1 MTWIVRRSEE
11 FTMWLLFMVVWLALL
26 AVTAV
31 FAEQAFGYDFTWI
44 SAHFVAL
51 PLGQRLV
58 AGTVVALAILL
69 VGASMYQAVRLSRQE
84 TNLKLLR
91 GRLKGAREDIVVAQ
105 GLQGHFDEVVQHLVE
120 STPQEA
126 IASLQKKLGD
136 TEQRAALQQS
146 RNESADVQD
155 QLDDIRRRQQAL
167 RETIGVVAERRRVI
181 EPVFAEIKDRQLH
194 LERALS
200 QLETDDNKNNLAV
213 RLKELGQDVSVV
225 HARVNVLRESLSTL
239 IRFKDELE
247 KSQAE
252 LVPLRVPG
260 TGIYPVIDQLR
271 PAYEQLS
278 KAVGELESNGGQPLD
293 SHVEALS
300 RNKVEIEQRVA
311 RLDDYFNIL
320 DTIRLD
326 FTELR
331 ERQTHLDRSLAEVET
346 DSSGRSLID
355 RQNALNE
362 FIVQSRLRLS
372 TLEESFTTL
381 NRFKEEL
388 TKSQAD
394 LVHLQA
400 PVFGIEALIAEV
412 DTIRDL
418 VIKTLGEIELNGDS
432 SLGSRVGVISESKR
446 EIDERTAQVFEHFS
460 KLDSIRK
467 DIGGIFMT
475 IRSALMKIG

>member
-1 MTWIVRRSEE
+1 
-11 FTMWLLFMVVWLALL
+11 MWQLFMLVWLGLL
-26 AVTAV
+26 AVLAV
-31 FAEQAFGYDFTWI
+31 IAQQAFGYDSAKI
-44 SAHFVAL
+44 SALFLGL
-51 PLGQRLV
+51 PIAERIV
-58 AGTVVALAILL
+58 AGIVAVLALL
-69 VGASMYQAVRLSRQE
+69 LIGASIFWVRKITLQDKTLNR
-84 TNLKLLR
+84 LR
-91 GRLKGAREDIVVAQ
+91 DRLKGAREGIVVAQ
-105 GLQGHFDEVVQHLVE
+105 GLQGHFDEVVQHLE
-120 STPQEA
+120 SSPQEA
-126 IASLQKKLGD
+126 ISSIQKKLGD
-136 TEQRAALQQS
+136 AERRAALQQS
-146 RNESADVQD
+146 RNDAADVKD

-167 RETIGVVAERRRVI
+167 RETIGVVAEKRRVM
-181 EPVFAEIKDRQLH
+181 EPVFAEIRDRQLQ
-194 LERALS
+194 LERSLS
-200 QLETDDNKNNLAV
+200 QIETDDNKNNLSD
-213 RLKELGQDVSVV
+213 RLRQVGQDVSVV

>member
-1 MTWIVRRSEE
+1 MAGIFRRGGELA
-11 FTMWLLFMVVWLALL
+11 MWLLFMVVWLALL

-51 PLGQRLV
+51 PVGQRLV
-58 AGTVVALAILL
+58 TGTVVAMAILL
-69 VGASMYQAVRLSRQE
+69 IGASMYQAIRLSRQE

-105 GLQGHFDEVVQHLVE
+105 GLQSHFDEVVQHLE
-120 STPQEA
+120 SSPQEA
-126 IASLQKKLGD
+126 ISLLQKKLTD
-136 TEQRAALQQS
+136 TEQRAAVQQS
-146 RNESADVQD
+146 RNDAADVAD

-200 QLETDDNKNNLAV
+200 QLETDDNKNNLSI
-213 RLKELGQDVSVV
+213 RLQELGQDVSVV
-225 HARVNVLRESLSTL
+225 HARVNALQESLATL
-239 IRFKDELE
+239 IRFKEELE

-252 LVPLRVPG
+252 LVPLRVQG
-260 TGIYPVIDQLR
+260 IGIYAVIDQLR
-271 PAYEQLS
+271 PAYEELS
-278 KAVGELESNGGQPLD
+278 KTAGELESNGGQPLE

-300 RNKVEIEQRVA
+300 RSKVEIEQRVA

-326 FTELR
+326 FAELR
-331 ERQTHLDRSLAEVET
+331 ERQAHLHRSLAEVET
-346 DSSGRSLID
+346 DSDGKSLID

-362 FIVQSRLRLS
+362 FITQSRLRFS
-372 TLEESFTTL
+372 AVEGSFTTMQ
-381 NRFKEEL
+381 RFKEEL

-394 LVHLQA
+394 LVRLQA
-400 PVFGIEALIAEV
+400 PVSGIEALVAEV
-412 DTIRDL
+412 NVMRDL
-418 VIKTLGEIELNGDS
+418 VKKTLAEIELDGDN
-432 SLGSRVGVISESKR
+432 SLGSRVDVLSESKR
-446 EIDERTAQVFEHFS
+446 EIDERTAAVFEHFS

-467 DIGGIFMT
+467 DIGGIFMA
-475 IRSALMKIG
+475 IRTALMKIG